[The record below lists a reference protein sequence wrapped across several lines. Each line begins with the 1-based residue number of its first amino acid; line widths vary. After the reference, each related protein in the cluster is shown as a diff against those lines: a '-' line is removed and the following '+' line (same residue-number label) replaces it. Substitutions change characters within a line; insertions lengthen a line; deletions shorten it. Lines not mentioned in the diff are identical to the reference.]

1 VVGQLVVTPSQV
13 TEPVPT
19 VQLMVPEQVFVWEDA
34 EQKSS
39 QGRGEQMKSSE
50 QALLQFTDAVHPSA
64 AAGAGR
70 TAASTRASTNSGRT
84 DETILFMASP

>member
-13 TEPVPT
+13 TELAPT
-19 VQLMVPEQVFVWEDA
+19 EQVVVPEQVFVWEDA

-39 QGRGEQMKSSE
+39 QGRGEQVKSRE
-50 QALLQFTDAVHPSA
+50 QALLQLTDAVHPA

-70 TAASTRASTNSGRT
+70 TAASTTASTNSGRT